1 MSVGD
6 EDGTPLAIHRRDTT
20 ARPSGFFETICN
32 FFPRPHA
39 TRFWRFFSSHSNA
52 KNGIAASGGGNMPR
66 LASAVVWTSLFVAIG
81 SVSAEPFTVDCQFP
95 FENIKK
101 HHPIDDN
108 CPAHGE
114 SPAPSPAPPSP
125 GQVKA
130 TSLQNVSKNN
140 FCAASP
146 APTPALV
153 TFISFKKLQQKL
165 YQKAPQ
171 AKHWTRQSLPENRDV
186 LHDIYT
192 TSEHATIGEGSV
204 VTFAAWLMKFKW
216 AGGETCNCVSIY
228 DDDHEG
234 NDIHLVLVPSSPSVS
249 CCWTAKQRTADCKA
263 SAVKALECKSVT
275 AEISPH
281 FRPDQ
286 WANEDS
292 MCKAASQHPL
302 RFKGQ
307 LMYDAGHRP
316 CPRPPH
322 STDPARVSSWE
333 LHPVYAIDVCKNKSL
348 SSCKADNDSVWTP
361 LDQWHGDE

>member
-1 MSVGD
+1 MVLQINSR
-6 EDGTPLAIHRRDTT
+6 T
-20 ARPSGFFETICN
+20 
-32 FFPRPHA
+32 
-39 TRFWRFFSSHSNA
+39 
-52 KNGIAASGGGNMPR
+52 NMAR
-66 LASAVVWTSLFVAIG
+66 LAFAVVCTSLIVAIG
-81 SVSAEPFTVDCQFP
+81 LVSAEPFSVDCQLP

-101 HHPIDDN
+101 QHPVDDN

-114 SPAPSPAPPSP
+114 SPTPSPTPVSA

-130 TSLQNVSKNN
+130 TFLQNLAKNN
-140 FCAASP
+140 FCATSP

-165 YQKAPQ
+165 YQKAPK
-171 AKHWTRQSLPENRDV
+171 AKHWTRANLPENRDI
-186 LHDIYT
+186 LRNIYT

-216 AGGETCNCVSIY
+216 ASGETCNCGSVY
-228 DDDHEG
+228 HDAHEG
-234 NDIHLVLVPSSPSVS
+234 NDIHLVLVPSSPSVP
-249 CCWTAKQRTADCKA
+249 CCTESKQNSAGCKTAAQR
-263 SAVKALECKSVT
+263 VLECKSVT

-286 WANEDS
+286 WADEAII
-292 MCKAASQHPL
+292 CKAAGLHPL

-322 STDPARVSSWE
+322 STDPARVSSFE
-333 LHPVYAIDVCKNKSL
+333 IHPVYAIDVCQNNRLKD
-348 SSCKADNDSVWTP
+348 CKADNDSVWTP
-361 LDQWHGDE
+361 LDQWHE